1 MKTTK
6 AVILAGGRGERMV
19 PLTDLMPKAL
29 IPIQGRPILA
39 HQLEQLERL
48 EFKEVYILTGYLSE
62 AIESF
67 CNSFLSSIS
76 IKCIASDANLSPA
89 GRLLAS
95 KEDIGIDFLLI
106 YCDNYVL
113 SDDAI
118 RQILDVESDLT
129 FLVEPRVEG
138 NVEILPD
145 GRTLYESGP
154 RDKKNRWVELGNISV
169 HSQDFFQILE
179 EQNDLPNTLDKFSKT
194 HSCGHVELIG
204 DYWSISNFSRFL
216 SLQANR
222 SILLLDRDGVLLA
235 KMPKREY
242 VTNFLQ
248 YQPLIENWIGLRNL
262 SLAGF
267 DFIVATNQPGVATGA
282 VSEEFLNKLHRKMV
296 SELLEFGINVLAV
309 YVCPHHWEANC
320 DCRKPNPGMLL
331 SAISDF
337 ELDPNKTLYIGDD
350 DRDLKAAEAAG
361 IPGILIGQEHSHH
374 TIFPDVTSA
383 LTAIKNIVIRVD

>member
-1 MKTTK
+1 
-6 AVILAGGRGERMV
+6 MV
-19 PLTDLMPKAL
+19 PLTNLIPKAL

-129 FLVEPRVEG
+129 FLVERRVEG
-138 NVEILPD
+138 NVEILPG
-145 GRTLYESGP
+145 GRTLYNRGP

-194 HSCGHVELIG
+194 HSCGHVELVG

-216 SLQANR
+216 SLQSNR
-222 SILLLDRDGVLLA
+222 SILLLDRDGILLVP
-235 KMPKREY
+235 MPKREY
-242 VTNFLQ
+242 VTNFLH
-248 YQPLIENWIGLRNL
+248 YQPLIRNWIGLRDL

-267 DFIVATNQPGVATGA
+267 DFIVVTNQPGVATGA
-282 VSEEFLNKLHRKMV
+282 VSEEFLNRLHRKMV
-296 SELLEFGINVLAV
+296 SDLMEFGINVLAV

-361 IPGILIGQEHSHH
+361 IPGILIGQEHSHP
-374 TIFPDVTSA
+374 TIFPDVTAA
-383 LTAIKNIVIRVD
+383 LAAIKNILIRVD